1 MIKNIL
7 SKFFIKSNVKKNA
20 PLTIINANRT
30 NVNVR
35 QRVIYQKNERQ
46 KTCLSKYFENIKG
59 LNSIER
65 NLYCEIKF

>member
-7 SKFFIKSNVKKNA
+7 SKFFIKSNVQKNA
-20 PLTIINANRT
+20 PLTIINSKRT

-59 LNSIER
+59 LNAIER

>member
-7 SKFFIKSNVKKNA
+7 SKFFIKSNVKKNT

-35 QRVIYQKNERQ
+35 QRVIYQKNEKQ

-59 LNSIER
+59 LNAIER